1 MGRTRPAFRSSI
13 RAEFLYRF
21 LVVLPFPFQGGGQ
34 NLIKRN
40 SRVLSV
46 PMGIIVQLRLALR

>member
-1 MGRTRPAFRSSI
+1 MSRFQVIVSAPNTF
-13 RAEFLYRF
+13 YRF
-21 LVVLPFPFQGGGQ
+21 LIVLPLPFQGGGQ

-40 SRVLSV
+40 RRVLSV